1 METRANYIAIGLF
14 TLAVVIGAFGFVYW
28 MARLGGG
35 GEKDAYDIV
44 FRGSVSGLTRGSPV
58 LFNGI
63 RRGEVEALALDPAN
77 PQLVHARVQ
86 VERGTPVKRDTRV
99 ALETQGLT
107 GGAYVAFTGGSPE
120 AGPPQPP
127 VLRAEPS
134 GMQDIV
140 AGAQRVLGKVDD
152 VVTRLDRIVADN
164 EQVLN
169 STLRNAEVMT
179 RNLAESS
186 TKISGVIDNVN
197 TFTTAMKDLAG
208 PAGRVVER
216 TETLVAAIDPSA
228 VSQSMENIRAFSD
241 TLAAKSGDVGRLVD
255 NANQAVSRINTA
267 LEGTEGLGRN
277 VKELTVTAQAAIRDI
292 ERITKAIDAD
302 ALSKTV
308 GNVRTFSDTLASK
321 SGEIGRMVDDA
332 AALARKLNGTADR
345 LDKVLAGV
353 DGFLGDKDGKG
364 MFQELGDAARSFRK
378 LAEDLQPKL
387 SAAADNVNRFSG
399 RGLQQL
405 EGLISEGRRTLAG
418 LDRVIGNLERN
429 PGRFLTGGSRVPEY
443 NGR

>member
-1 METRANYIAIGLF
+1 MEIRANYIAIGLF
-14 TLAVVIGAFGFVYW
+14 TLAVLIGAFGFVYW
-28 MARLGGG
+28 MARYSGS
-35 GEKDAYDIV
+35 GEQDAYDIV

-63 RRGEVEALALDPAN
+63 RRGEVESLSLDLRN
-77 PQLVHARVQ
+77 PQIVHARVR
-86 VERGTPVKRDTRV
+86 VDRGTPVKRDTRV
-99 ALETQGLT
+99 QLETQGLT

-134 GMQDIV
+134 GMQDLV

-164 EQVLN
+164 EQVLSN
-169 STLRNAEVMT
+169 TLRNAEVMT

-186 TKISGVIDNVN
+186 GKISGAIDNVN
-197 TFTTAMKDLAG
+197 SFTTAMRDLAA
-208 PAGRVVER
+208 PVGRVVER
-216 TETLVAAIDPSA
+216 TETLVSAVDPSA
-228 VSQSMENIRAFSD
+228 VSQTLENVRAFSD
-241 TLAAKSGDVGRLVD
+241 TLANKSGDVGRLVD
-255 NANQAVSRINTA
+255 GANQAVARINTA
-267 LEGTEGLGRN
+267 LEGAEGLGRN
-277 VKELTVTAQAAIRDI
+277 VTDLTVAAQAAIRDI
-292 ERITKAIDAD
+292 ERITKAIDTD
-302 ALSKTV
+302 SLVKTV
-308 GNVRTFSDTLASK
+308 GNVRTFSDTLAAK
-321 SGEIGRMVDDA
+321 SGEVGRMVDDA
-332 AALARKLNGTADR
+332 ASLARKLNGTADR
-345 LDKVLAGV
+345 LDKVLAGAE
-353 DGFLGDKDGKG
+353 GFLGDKNGKG
-364 MFQELGDAARSFRK
+364 TFQELGEAARSFRK

-405 EGLISEGRRTLAG
+405 EGLIHEGRRTLAG

>member
-28 MARLGGG
+28 MARFGGG

-44 FRGSVSGLTRGSPV
+44 FRGSVSGLSRGSPV

-63 RRGEVEALALDPAN
+63 RRGEVESLSLDPTN
-77 PQLVHARVQ
+77 PQLVHARVR
-86 VERGTPVKRDTRV
+86 VEQGTPVKRDTRV

-120 AGPPQPP
+120 AGPPEPP

-152 VVTRLDRIVADN
+152 VVTRLDRIVAGN

-169 STLRNAEVMT
+169 DTLRNAEVLT

-186 TKISGVIDNVN
+186 TKISGVVDNVN
-197 TFTTAMKDLAG
+197 TFTTAMRDLAG
-208 PAGRVVER
+208 PAGRVVQR
-216 TETLVAAIDPSA
+216 TETLVSAIDPSA
-228 VSQSMENIRAFSD
+228 LSQSLENIRAFSD
-241 TLAAKSGDVGRLVD
+241 TLANKSGDVGRLVD
-255 NANQAVSRINTA
+255 GANQAVARINTA
-267 LEGTEGLGRN
+267 LEGTEGLGRS
-277 VKELTVTAQAAIRDI
+277 VKELTATAQAAIRDI
-292 ERITKAIDAD
+292 ERITRAIDAE
-302 ALSKTV
+302 ALQRTV
-308 GNVRTFSDTLASK
+308 GNVRTFSDTLAAK

-345 LDKVLAGV
+345 LDRVLAGV
-353 DGFLGDKDGKG
+353 DGVLGDKDGKG
-364 MFQELGDAARSFRK
+364 MFQELGEAARSFRK

-387 SAAADNVNRFSG
+387 AAAADNVNRFSG

-405 EGLISEGRRTLAG
+405 EGLIGEGRRTLAG

-429 PGRFLTGGSRVPEY
+429 PGRFLSGGSRVPEY
-443 NGR
+443 SGR